1 MHANY
6 QKLEGRYRKKEPT
19 EEARVV
25 LDVNH
30 KDTCVEI
37 LKPPQK
43 DLSTPTFVLL
53 IFGVMVVYCV
63 GMYSL
68 VKALNGLRY
77 AVDEQTVALH
87 LLAFT

>member
-1 MHANY
+1 MHAA
-6 QKLEGRYRKKEPT
+6 LENGYKKTEPT

-43 DLSTPTFVLL
+43 DLGTPIFVLL
-53 IFGVMVVYCV
+53 IFGVMIVYCV

-68 VKALNGLRY
+68 VNALNELRY
-77 AVDEQTVALH
+77 AVDEETVALQ
-87 LLAFT
+87 FMQDTI